1 MEQVLITEQI
11 LLPITNI
18 NCAESAKSS
27 YANYMSA
34 STTNDVGAL
43 IDIIEDILITVGP
56 TDNSNM

>member
-18 NCAESAKSS
+18 KCAESTKSN

-43 IDIIEDILITVGP
+43 IDIIEDILITVDP

>member
-1 MEQVLITEQI
+1 MEQVLITEQM

-18 NCAESAKSS
+18 NCAESTRSN
-27 YANYMSA
+27 YANYMRA
-34 STTNDVGAL
+34 STTNEVGAL

>member
-11 LLPITNI
+11 LLPITNTHS
-18 NCAESAKSS
+18 AESARSN

>member
-18 NCAESAKSS
+18 NCAESTKSN

-43 IDIIEDILITVGP
+43 IDIIEDILITVDP